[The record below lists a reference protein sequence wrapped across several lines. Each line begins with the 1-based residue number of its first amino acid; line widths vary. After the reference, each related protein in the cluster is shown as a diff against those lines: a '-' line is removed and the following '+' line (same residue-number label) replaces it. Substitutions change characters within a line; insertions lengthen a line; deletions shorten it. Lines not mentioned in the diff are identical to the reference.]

1 MAQRNEEAV
10 REEVCDRIGVELP
23 DVIWRTMYDRATNKL
38 RHIIARY
45 GDEGG
50 ARNDVDYIAQLT
62 VEAVQAEALTQKT
75 RAQYDRQKIK
85 EAGAKAD
92 PQGHTAIILRNIQQ
106 SQAIFA

>member
-1 MAQRNEEAV
+1 MTPGNEEAV
-10 REEVCDRIGVELP
+10 REEVSDRIGTELP
-23 DVIWRTMYDRATNKL
+23 DVIWQTMYGRATNKL

-45 GDEGG
+45 GDADG
-50 ARNDVDYIAQLT
+50 ARTDVDYIAQIV
-62 VEAVQAEALTQKT
+62 VETIQAEALARET
-75 RAQYDRQKIK
+75 RAQFDRQKIM